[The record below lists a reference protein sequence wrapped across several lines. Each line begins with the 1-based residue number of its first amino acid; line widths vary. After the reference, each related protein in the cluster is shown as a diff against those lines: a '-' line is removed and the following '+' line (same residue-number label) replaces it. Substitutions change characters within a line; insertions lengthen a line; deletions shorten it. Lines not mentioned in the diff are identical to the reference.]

1 VLDTIKRPF
10 QAIARFYRRL
20 NAGLNKKPWLF
31 YILAGFFV
39 VLAAYLRFWAAP
51 LSAGPDVS
59 QFWGFA
65 KLFEIHGLDFYQFA
79 DGYDPLLAN
88 EGWAFVYPPL
98 WLFVLRLALFAAP
111 ASMASPDMVDV
122 SWRVAMKTPIIAAD
136 LAIGGLLMWAIP
148 GSKLKKLFFG
158 FLWLFHPTA
167 WYNSAV
173 FGQFDAIAA
182 VLLLVSLVLLLKG
195 RDRLGFIFAGLA
207 VLTKQHAALP
217 ALLMLAVLCRHMKT
231 RRLLENCALVA
242 GMFVVVS
249 LPFIFGG
256 NLIPYLRSVFFPAQ
270 SPGYQTPLVYAFG
283 GIGSF
288 LTYLHEACH
297 LNTAWLFV
305 YCIPLLAAAV
315 ISAVVLCYVKK
326 IRLEQAS
333 LIGILLFVA
342 LFYRVNYQ
350 YLIMYLPLAL
360 FALAVSRRWLER
372 SFLLALVI
380 LPAVWIWLFDV
391 SFWFRYLKPYADDS
405 PQILKTLGL
414 THYTPDQVFVSLAV
428 LLMAL
433 CLVYSGIVLLRRK
446 EQQAAAGQVP
456 G

>member
-10 QAIARFYRRL
+10 RAISRFYRRL
-20 NAGLNKKPWLF
+20 NTGLDKRPWLF
-31 YILAGFFV
+31 FVLAGLFVILAG
-39 VLAAYLRFWAAP
+39 YIRFWAAP

-65 KLFEIHGLDFYQFA
+65 KLFEMHGLDFYRFA
-79 DGYDPLLAN
+79 DGNDPLLAN

-111 ASMASPDMVDV
+111 GSLASPDMVDI
-122 SWRVAMKTPIIAAD
+122 SWRIAMKTPVIPAD
-136 LAIGGLLMWAIP
+136 LAVGGLLMWAIP

-182 VLLLVSLVLLLKG
+182 VLLLVSLIVLLKG
-195 RDRLGFIFAGLA
+195 RDRLGFVFAGLA

-217 ALLMLAVLCRHMKT
+217 ALLMLAVFCRHMKI
-231 RRLLENCALVA
+231 RRLVENCALVA
-242 GMFVVVS
+242 GMFIVVS

-256 NLIPYLRSVFFPAQ
+256 NLVPYLRSVFFPAQ
-270 SPGYQTPLVYAFG
+270 TPGYQTPLLYAFG

-288 LTYLHEACH
+288 LTYLHEAWYI
-297 LNTAWLFV
+297 NTAWLFV

-315 ISAVVLCYVKK
+315 ISAVVLCFVKK
-326 IRLEQAS
+326 VRLEQAA

-342 LFYRVNYQ
+342 LFYRINYQ
-350 YLIMYLPLAL
+350 YLVMYLPLAL
-360 FALAVSRRWLER
+360 FALAFSRRWLER
-372 SFLLALVI
+372 GFLLALVV

-391 SFWFRYLKPYADDS
+391 TFWFWYLKPY
-405 PQILKTLGL
+405 PPEVPRILEILGL
-414 THYTPDQVFVSLAV
+414 NHYTSEPVFVSLAV

-433 CLVYSGIVLLRRK
+433 CLAYSGIVLLRRR
-446 EQQAAAGQVP
+446 EQLPPV
-456 G
+456 